1 MKKIIAQKTAIFLE
15 TSHKIKK
22 SRITKIE
29 AGKTNFNAKISQNH
43 DFAINP
49 ILLTQKFPNAE
60 VKKDAKLLYSFLSSR
75 LIAFNKKG
83 AFFTKSLPKKLRQ
96 YPAIDLIFILGN
108 NDLACP
114 NHAAAI
120 YHEMQNRNQ
129 KPPKIMVSGKGGHTT
144 IFAKPV
150 VTTEAEAFEKVLIE
164 LGVAPEDIILEKKAT
179 NTREN
184 IVLSEKILKEK
195 GITHNRLALIT
206 SPGIQQKSY
215 QTFLKNGWDFDCL
228 IVSPPT
234 LDSLKRI
241 SDQALNYTLAYGLRE
256 LAILKHY
263 VKNTH
268 FLDSIQ
274 IPASIEKLLIKYDIS
289 DYFPEVSGTN
299 DIAKKAKLYTEYFL
313 GLEKYYWHI

>member
-1 MKKIIAQKTAIFLE
+1 MKKIIAQKTAAFLGI
-15 TSHKIKK
+15 SRKIK
-22 SRITKIE
+22 IP
-29 AGKTNFNAKISQNH
+29 QNH
-43 DFAINP
+43 HFTVNP
-49 ILLTQKFPNAE
+49 IMLMQKFPKAE

-83 AFFTKSLPKKLRQ
+83 TFCTKLLPRKLKQ

-108 NDLACP
+108 NDLSCP

-120 YHEMQNRNQ
+120 YHEMQNRNH

-150 VTTEAEAFEKVLIE
+150 AITEAEAFANVLIE
-164 LGVAPEDIILEKKAT
+164 LGVEPEDIILEKTAT

-195 GITHNRLALIT
+195 GIVHNRIALIT
-206 SPGIQQKSY
+206 SPGIVQKSY
-215 QTFLKNGWDFDCL
+215 QTFLKSGWDFDCL
-228 IVSPPT
+228 IVSPPA
-234 LDSLKRI
+234 LDSLKRM

-263 VKNTH
+263 AENTH
-268 FLDSIQ
+268 FIDKVQ
-274 IPASIEKLLIKYDIS
+274 IPVSIEKLLTKYDIS

-299 DIAKKAKLYTEYFL
+299 EIAKKAKLYTEYFL
-313 GLEKYYWHI
+313 WLEKYYWNI